1 MRAETSRQIVLVSL
15 LLVMAASAVEANRQK
30 PSPRQ
35 KPRQPQ
41 PRVYTIDL
49 SQSQVAVTLSQ
60 EGFIARRY
68 PTHRVEVRNFSGKI
82 DVLEKDETQV
92 AVEVEAETKSLTNV
106 DQAMSDFERKE
117 FHGVLNNTVLESDKY
132 PKIKFVSTS
141 ISDARKSGESRN
153 FTLNGDLTL
162 RDATKPV
169 SFPVTVTMT
178 KDQLRATGEAKFKQT
193 DFGMTPYSGKLGLI
207 SIGDEVKVSF
217 TIVAKPQ

>member
-92 AVEVEAETKSLTNV
+92 TVEVEAETKSLTNV